1 MNLNVHVPN
10 SGLNYED
17 SLTKYFIDHYQPENR
32 SAPSER
38 FAFSGFDI
46 TYYFAYILHKVGRIS
61 SNMYLEPKNLLSINF
76 DYNYLRDRKNGSRN
90 QSVQIIKYENLEII
104 RVDE

>member
-1 MNLNVHVPN
+1 MQQEIAQLLFMECQNGLFEKLDYDYLMNLNVHVPN
-10 SGLNYED
+10 SGLINYED

-46 TYYFAYILHKVGRIS
+46 TYYFAYI
-61 SNMYLEPKNLLSINF
+61 Y
-76 DYNYLRDRKNGSRN
+76 
-90 QSVQIIKYENLEII
+90 IK
-104 RVDE
+104 